1 MSIYLHSLT
10 LPSPDELRRRELF
23 LEKTR
28 AKLERRI
35 ANAPEG
41 SLVVTRK
48 GKTGVANFYHVLPDH
63 RRHYLNQTQKVLIR
77 RLAQKEYDQKAL
89 RLVTPELN
97 KLREVL
103 DYCNMTKVEDAY
115 DRCLPVKQ
123 TFIQPLVL
131 SDTAFREA
139 WLAQAFIQKDQND
152 GKHIFPTERGDM
164 VCSKSEGMEADYM
177 FYHRYDYHYEKR
189 LELLDHGR
197 VVWRFPDF
205 TILDP
210 ETREEVIFEH
220 FGMVDDPE
228 YARAMFEKIRLYQE
242 NGYVIGKNFLFTF
255 ETRDHPFTIDQFV
268 RILEAR
274 FGG

>member
-1 MSIYLHSLT
+1 MSLYLHSLT

-63 RRHYLNQTQKVLIR
+63 SRHYLNQTQKVLIR

-255 ETRDHPFTIDQFV
+255 ETLDHPFTIDQFV

>member
-1 MSIYLHSLT
+1 MSLYLHSLT

-63 RRHYLNQTQKVLIR
+63 SRHYLNQTQKVLIR

>member
-1 MSIYLHSLT
+1 MSLYLHSLT
-10 LPSPDELRRRELF
+10 LPSPDELHRREQF

-48 GKTGVANFYHVLPDH
+48 GKTGVANFYHVLPD
-63 RRHYLNQTQKVLIR
+63 RSRHYLNQTQKVLIR

-89 RLVTPELN
+89 RLVTPELE
-97 KLREVL
+97 KLREVF
-103 DYCNMTKVEDAY
+103 DYYNMPKLEDAY

-123 TFIQPLVL
+123 DFIQPLL
-131 SDTAFREA
+131 PSDTAFREA

-152 GKHIFPTERGDM
+152 GAHIFPTERGDM

-177 FYHRYDYHYEKR
+177 FYHKYDYLYEKR
-189 LELLDHGR
+189 IELLDHGR
-197 VVWRFPDF
+197 VVWRYPDF

-210 ETREEVIFEH
+210 VTREEVIFEH

-228 YARAMFEKIRLYQE
+228 YARAMFDKIRLYQE
-242 NGYVIGKNFLFTF
+242 NGYIIGKNFLFTF

>member
-1 MSIYLHSLT
+1 MSLYLHSLT